1 MENLSFKTEKFREQ
15 DTDSSNDTSVTL
27 VRETVS
33 ITSCDDNVQ
42 QQINCSGKGE
52 MEVRVVASD
61 FG

>member
-33 ITSCDDNVQ
+33 ITSCDDNV
-42 QQINCSGKGE
+42 
-52 MEVRVVASD
+52 
-61 FG
+61 